1 MRLMGSGT
9 LKSCE
14 ERDVFCSP
22 TSGSMFLKLSI
33 ATFQDL
39 GPKVNCAAAYKY
51 DSPNT
56 TCACASSKNNI
67 VSLESIQLPCWRVQ
81 RSI

>member
-1 MRLMGSGT
+1 
-9 LKSCE
+9 
-14 ERDVFCSP
+14 
-22 TSGSMFLKLSI
+22 MFLKLSI

-56 TCACASSKNNI
+56 TCACASSENNI
-67 VSLESIQLPCWRVQ
+67 VSLESIQPASLESVKEYMLLTLAMNCRAQ
-81 RSI
+81 GNI